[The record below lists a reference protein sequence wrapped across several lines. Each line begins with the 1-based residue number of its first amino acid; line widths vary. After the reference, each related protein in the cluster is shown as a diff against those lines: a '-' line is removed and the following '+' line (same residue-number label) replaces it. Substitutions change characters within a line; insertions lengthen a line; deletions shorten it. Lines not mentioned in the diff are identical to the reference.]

1 MCDVL
6 RNASPP
12 RVISRH
18 SLKVVALLPLL
29 ASVILAACGVTTAE
43 QRTTL
48 FGAASTVAPTE
59 TTPTLVVPTNTAPP
73 TSTVAPIPKSALPT
87 LAPAAGWHTVL
98 TLSDTTGAHGADIAQ
113 ANFIASKPYVIL
125 YSCKG
130 SGALKVLYPGTIGGV
145 SCTATPTLHRTGTI
159 NPAHPGDQAF
169 VTASPDG
176 AIIWELLVAMED

>member
-1 MCDVL
+1 MQRLLGSSSPTRVSSRRVL
-6 RNASPP
+6 WP
-12 RVISRH
+12 
-18 SLKVVALLPLL
+18 VALLLLLTSALL
-29 ASVILAACGVTTAE
+29 ASCGVTPVG

-48 FGAASTVAPTE
+48 SGAASTLVPTE
-59 TTPTLVVPTNTAPP
+59 TPTLVVPTNTAEP
-73 TSTVAPIPKSALPT
+73 TPTVAVIPKSSLPT

-130 SGALKVLYPGTIGGV
+130 SGALKVLYPGTIDGA
-145 SCTATPTLHRTGTI
+145 SCTATPKLHRTGTI
-159 NPAHPGDQAF
+159 NPAHPGDLAF